1 MTETKELLQ
10 KPLQKI
16 WHKVYQSERGGELAC
31 AGMWWKTAA
40 EKIKTQCRKY
50 LLVWVDG

>member
-10 KPLQKI
+10 KPLQKT
-16 WHKVYQSERGGELAC
+16 WHKVCKSERGEELAC
-31 AGMWWKTAA
+31 GGTWWKTAA
-40 EKIKTQCRKY
+40 EKTKTQCRKY